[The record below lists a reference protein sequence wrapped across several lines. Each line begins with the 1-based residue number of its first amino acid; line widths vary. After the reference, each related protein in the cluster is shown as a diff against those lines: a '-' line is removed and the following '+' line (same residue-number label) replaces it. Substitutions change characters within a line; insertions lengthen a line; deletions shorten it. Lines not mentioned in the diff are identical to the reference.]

1 MIGALERPVS
11 SAAGMNAVEPVR
23 ADIVEG
29 TQRAVK
35 IVHHNRLAADITAYK
50 IIVPGNVVPEPHAA
64 PNPTK
69 DLFLLQRK
77 NRRIVIVNRGNE
89 GVHGLAGISAQCS
102 RRPLSTS
109 CR

>member
-1 MIGALERPVS
+1 
-11 SAAGMNAVEPVR
+11 
-23 ADIVEG
+23 
-29 TQRAVK
+29 
-35 IVHHNRLAADITAYK
+35 
-50 IIVPGNVVPEPHAA
+50 
-64 PNPTK
+64 
-69 DLFLLQRK
+69 LLQRK